1 MPLGPPPGITTGR
14 DEFRSAKI
22 NLNGDGPSNDSV
34 AFSQGVNAI
43 PNRFPFRLSPRGV
56 RS

>member
-1 MPLGPPPGITTGR
+1 MPIGTPPGITTGR

-22 NLNGDGPSNDSV
+22 NLNWDGPSNDSV
-34 AFSQGVNAI
+34 ALSQGVNAI
-43 PNRFPFRLSPRGV
+43 SKRFPFRLSPRGV